1 MWQTCRCRTP
11 QIRNCEL
18 RTYDEDRNFGLA
30 ATAVLATAARVA
42 AQASEPATTNVRL
55 IFMPVPPSLLSVF
68 TRPNYR
74 ARYDRPHPVLMP
86 RIRPSRPPPP
96 PPPPPP
102 TAPP

>member
-42 AQASEPATTNVRL
+42 AQASEPAMTNVRL
-55 IFMPVPPSLLSVF
+55 IFMAVPPSLLSAS
-68 TRPNYR
+68 TRSNYISTYHFAHSVISAGIR
-74 ARYDRPHPVLMP
+74 ADLPL
-86 RIRPSRPPPP
+86 ITPPP
-96 PPPPPP
+96 
-102 TAPP
+102 